1 MLLTSE
7 EAPLAL
13 PARSCKY
20 ITCRYAARE
29 YVEGKGAPLNPKI
42 DFIYVDSGGGHRA
55 AATALLDVI
64 RRQNRPWDIRLL
76 SIQDLLQRIDF
87 IRKSTGIEFQEVY
100 NIILRRG
107 WTIVTPPLVP
117 VAHTLIR
124 LAHAAQVRILEEHWK
139 AGPPDMVVSLIPHY
153 NRAMFQ
159 ALSRVAPGA
168 PFVTILTDLADYQS
182 NFWMERQNQFVV
194 CPTER
199 SVQQAR
205 ALGLADRLILPA
217 SGVILNPR
225 FYAPLPADREAA
237 RVSLGLRPG
246 RPTGLILFGG
256 EGSTEIERIV
266 RLLNESDL
274 DMQLIAL
281 CGHNRRAVDAVRA
294 LPARIPI
301 FVQGFTQEI
310 PHYMALADFF
320 IGKPGPGSISEAI
333 AMRLPV
339 IVERNAWTLPQER
352 YNTEW
357 VEKQGVGIVIKNFA
371 QVAGAVREML
381 TPERY
386 SRYRQAAAAIHNSAV
401 FEIPGM
407 LEEILRNRDSRNRLA
422 S

>member
-1 MLLTSE
+1 
-7 EAPLAL
+7 
-13 PARSCKY
+13 
-20 ITCRYAARE
+20 
-29 YVEGKGAPLNPKI
+29 LNPKI

-55 AATALLDVI
+55 AANALLEVI
-64 RRQNRPWDIRLL
+64 RQQNRPWDIRLL
-76 SIQDLLQRIDF
+76 SIQDLLHRIDF
-87 IRKSTGIEFQEVY
+87 ILKSTGIEFQEVY

-107 WTIVTPPLVP
+107 WTLVTPPLVP

-124 LAHAAQVRILEEHWK
+124 LSHAAQVRILEEHWK
-139 AGPPDMVVSLIPHY
+139 PDPPGMVVSLIPHY

-159 ALSRVAPGA
+159 ALSRVRPGA

-217 SGVILNPR
+217 SGVILNPK
-225 FYAPLPADREAA
+225 FYATLPADRGVA
-237 RVSLGLRPG
+237 RESLGLRPG
-246 RPTGLILFGG
+246 LPTGLILFGG

-266 RLLNESDL
+266 RLLNESGL

-281 CGHNRRAVDAVRA
+281 CGRNQRAVDAVRA

-301 FVQGFTQEI
+301 FAEGFTQEI

-357 VEKQGVGIVIKNFA
+357 VEEQGVGIVIKHFG
-371 QVAGAVREML
+371 QIAGAVREML
-381 TPERY
+381 MPERY
-386 SRYRQAAAAIHNSAV
+386 ARFRQAAAAIHNSAV
-401 FEIPGM
+401 FEIPAM
-407 LEEILRNRDSRNRLA
+407 LEEILQNRNNRNLLA

>member
-1 MLLTSE
+1 
-7 EAPLAL
+7 
-13 PARSCKY
+13 
-20 ITCRYAARE
+20 
-29 YVEGKGAPLNPKI
+29 LNPKI

-64 RRQNRPWDIRLL
+64 HQQNRPWDVRLL
-76 SIQDLLQRIDF
+76 SIQDLLHRIDF
-87 IRKSTGIEFQEVY
+87 IHKSTGIEFQEVY

-124 LAHAAQVRILEEHWK
+124 LSHAAQVRILEEHWK
-139 AGPPDMVVSLIPHY
+139 ADPPDMVASLIPHY
-153 NRAMFQ
+153 NRALFQ
-159 ALSRVAPGA
+159 ALSRVRPGA
-168 PFVTILTDLADYQS
+168 PFVTILTDLADYPS

-199 SVQQAR
+199 SMRQAR

-217 SGVILNPR
+217 SGVILNPK
-225 FYAPLPADREAA
+225 FYAPLPADREGA
-237 RVSLGLRPG
+237 RVSLGLRPAL
-246 RPTGLILFGG
+246 PTGLILFGG

-266 RLLNESDL
+266 RLLDESDL
-274 DMQLIAL
+274 DMQLIVL
-281 CGHNRRAVDAVRA
+281 CGHNQRAVDAVRA

-301 FVQGFTQEI
+301 FVEGFTKEI

-371 QVAGAVREML
+371 QIAGAVREML

-386 SRYRQAAAAIHNSAV
+386 AQYRRAAAAIHNSAV
-401 FEIPGM
+401 FEIPEM
-407 LEEILRNRDSRNRLA
+407 LEGILRNRESRNLLA